1 MFRQWSGKKYK
12 GESIRKDVQSCYEL
26 NNENIR
32 YFLNTSGNYWGNV
45 IWQNLSKSKCTARP
59 NNSKPGK

>member
-1 MFRQWSGKKYK
+1 MFRQWSGKIYK
-12 GESIRKDVQSCYEL
+12 GESIRKDVQSWYEL

-32 YFLNTSGNYWGNV
+32 YFFNTSGNYWGDI
-45 IWQNLSKSKCTARP
+45 IWQNLSKLKCTDRP